1 MQGNPNFIYICQ
13 LFNGLFMIY
22 SIEPKL
28 EQISLH
34 PSMKSLLSEHTI
46 QVVTKPSFI
55 AREILCF
62 HSIINVSILL
72 EWLLLQERNGWELEE
87 NRSECTEE
95 LLFCVTFIFYIN
107 NIFMY
112 SLYKKNSE
120 IKATHSHWRNL
131 EYL

>member
-1 MQGNPNFIYICQ
+1 
-13 LFNGLFMIY
+13 MIY